1 MKYIKLVKLIAI
13 LTNFIGVLIV
23 ILAVCFKL
31 PASNSES
38 MLGLKAIMLMTL
50 FKEVIYY
57 VY

>member
-23 ILAVCFKL
+23 ILAVYFKL

-38 MLGLKAIMLMTL
+38 MLGLKAIMLMIL
-50 FKEVIYY
+50 FKEMIYY
-57 VY
+57 A